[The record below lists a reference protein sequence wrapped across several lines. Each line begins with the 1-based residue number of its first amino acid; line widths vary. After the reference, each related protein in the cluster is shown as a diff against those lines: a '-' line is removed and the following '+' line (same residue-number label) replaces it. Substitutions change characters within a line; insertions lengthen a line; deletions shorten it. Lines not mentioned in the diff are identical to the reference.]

1 MKRLTDRLDKA
12 DVTHLDAVIAKAEE
26 MGRQLAAKR
35 ERLKELQRSGRRP
48 RVKSV
53 RETDVVAALTRL
65 RELLQGDVG
74 LAAQVLK
81 DLVGDVVIES
91 RTVEGKAK
99 SELVAMFTI
108 NAIPALAVLDRGG
121 TGTSDGTA
129 ADPWD
134 AICHKPQAPM
144 GSEATPRTLVV
155 PLTRRCHRATSDVP
169 AMPPAD
175 SRPPQAS

>member
-1 MKRLTDRLDKA
+1 
-12 DVTHLDAVIAKAEE
+12 

-35 ERLKELQRSGRRP
+35 ERLKELQRAGRRP
-48 RVKSV
+48 QVKSV

-81 DLVGDVVIES
+81 ALVGDVVIES

-99 SELVAMFTI
+99 PELVAMFTI

-121 TGTSDGTA
+121 TRASDGAA

-134 AICHKPQAPM
+134 AVCHKPQTPM
-144 GSEATPRTLVV
+144 GSAATPRTLVV
-155 PLTRRCHRATSDVP
+155 PLRRKCHRATSDVP
-169 AMPPAD
+169 VMPPAD
-175 SRPPQAS
+175 SRPPQA